1 MEYNEVKEGDKY
13 IGGVENEGKKKNRF
27 IWSNNNVGNFY
38 GCILSNE

>member
-27 IWSNNNVGNFY
+27 IRSNDNVGNFY
-38 GCILSNE
+38 GCILFEE

>member
-27 IWSNNNVGNFY
+27 
-38 GCILSNE
+38 NEGHLPARNRHCEIMQ